1 VSEDATNVLPP
12 PIPGGRNVSSN
23 GSPPV
28 YGGSTAES
36 GEGGAVVAPLSPPPP
51 RFAWSPSPAS
61 QGRNQESALGEVK
74 LNVNG
79 EQLILHPSGALW
91 WAAER
96 TLVFADLHFEKGSS
110 FARGGQLLPPYD
122 TRSTLARISA
132 LAQHYTSERIIALG
146 DSFHDRDAAN
156 RLDENERTVLRELGY
171 NTEWI
176 WIEGNHDP
184 HPPTWL
190 GGFVTSEI
198 AIGGLIFRHLP
209 SPHPAK
215 GEIAGHLHPCAKVT
229 RRGRSIRARCF
240 ASDGHRMVLPAFGAY
255 TGGLDVRERPLRSL
269 FADRFLAYV
278 LGRARVYAV
287 AA

>member
-1 VSEDATNVLPP
+1 VTDEPF
-12 PIPGGRNVSSN
+12 I
-23 GSPPV
+23 
-28 YGGSTAES
+28 
-36 GEGGAVVAPLSPPPP
+36 
-51 RFAWSPSPAS
+51 
-61 QGRNQESALGEVK
+61 K
-74 LNVNG
+74 VND
-79 EQLILHPSGALW
+79 EQLTLHPSGALW

-122 TRSTLARISA
+122 TRSTLARIAA
-132 LAQHYTSERIIALG
+132 LARAYAPERIIALG
-146 DSFHDRDAAN
+146 DSFHDRDAAD
-156 RLDENERTVLRELGY
+156 RLDDNERAVLRELGD
-171 NTEWI
+171 TAEWI

-184 HPPTWL
+184 HPPKWL
-190 GGFVTSEI
+190 GGVITSEI

-209 SPHPAK
+209 SMHPAP

-240 ASDGHRMVLPAFGAY
+240 ASDGNRMVLPAFGAY

-269 FADRFLAYV
+269 FATSFRAYV
-278 LGRARVYAV
+278 LGSTRVYAV